1 MADGDDPFVSVDVSL
16 FALDSGGSNFGRRLG
31 ISLLVGERPI
41 KPPYHGCSLTV
52 TLRAERNAKAAV
64 HRCV

>member
-31 ISLLVGERPI
+31 ISLLVVQNVLKKDTGRYEKLRRP
-41 KPPYHGCSLTV
+41 K
-52 TLRAERNAKAAV
+52 
-64 HRCV
+64 